1 MTLAELK
8 AKAASLGLTP
18 DDVRQHGSLT
28 KKATWEAAIT
38 EFEQWKTAVNTHC
51 EEMGIPQW
59 SNDGEGETE
68 TAETI
73 SVTLNETEGNNSSE
87 DLPFDPTHT
96 LIDGEWVEVQDMV
109 NPDELP
115 KLKETDERFKL
126 WEPSWMLPGA
136 TFTTGR
142 QTYTILYFDVWGNCH
157 AIGTDN
163 RWHSFHLET
172 IVNSI
177 VPVPFTSS
185 EPIPT
190 IEPEVEMNGWHRWD
204 EKLQVWIKEDPEE
217 TLKDCYQPESESY
230 RQQLLKRMKPYVGD
244 CIQSEDF
251 EQLKNEPL
259 DESTAAVYL
268 GLLEESERVLTEAI
282 AS

>member
-28 KKATWEAAIT
+28 KKATWETAIA

-51 EEMGIPQW
+51 EEQGINQW
-59 SNDGEGETE
+59 SYPEDEVGT
-68 TAETI
+68 ETI

-87 DLPFDPTHT
+87 DLPFDPTHI
-96 LIDGEWVEVQDMV
+96 LIDGEWVEIQDMV

-115 KLKETDERFKL
+115 TLKSIDERFKL
-126 WEPSWMLPGA
+126 WEPWMLPGA
-136 TFTTGR
+136 SFTTGF
-142 QTYTILYFDVWGNCH
+142 QVYTILYFDVWGNCH
-157 AIGTDN
+157 VKGTDDN
-163 RWHSFHLET
+163 RWHAWRIE
-172 IVNSI
+172 SI
-177 VPVPFTSS
+177 VDSIVSFPFTPS

-204 EKLQVWIKEDPEE
+204 EKLQQWIKEDPEE

-251 EQLKNEPL
+251 EQLKTEPL
-259 DESTAAVYL
+259 DEPTAAIYL
-268 GLLEESERVLTEAI
+268 GLLEESERMLQDAVTV
-282 AS
+282 

>member
-28 KKATWEAAIT
+28 KKATWETAIA

-51 EEMGIPQW
+51 EEQGINQW
-59 SNDGEGETE
+59 SYPEDEVGT
-68 TAETI
+68 ETI

-109 NPDELP
+109 NPDSLP
-115 KLKETDERFKL
+115 VLAKTDERFKF
-126 WEPSWMLPGA
+126 WEPWMLPGA

-142 QTYTILYFDVWGNCH
+142 QIYTILYFDIWGNCH
-157 AIGTDN
+157 AKGLSDN
-163 RWHSFHLET
+163 HWHSFHIET

-177 VPVPFTSS
+177 VLVPFTSS

-204 EKLQVWIKEDPEE
+204 EKLQQWIKEDPEE

-259 DESTAAVYL
+259 DESTAAIYL
-268 GLLEESERVLTEAI
+268 GLLEESERILTETI

>member
-38 EFEQWKTAVNTHC
+38 EKEQD
-51 EEMGIPQW
+51 IPQW
-59 SNDGEGETE
+59 TYPEDEPETVIDI
-68 TAETI
+68 A
-73 SVTLNETEGNNSSE
+73 VTVQAIAPESSE
-87 DLPFDPTHT
+87 IAPGDDF
-96 LIDGEWVEVQDMV
+96 VQ
-109 NPDELP
+109 N
-115 KLKETDERFKL
+115 
-126 WEPSWMLPGA
+126 
-136 TFTTGR
+136 
-142 QTYTILYFDVWGNCH
+142 
-157 AIGTDN
+157 
-163 RWHSFHLET
+163 HLR
-172 IVNSI
+172 
-177 VPVPFTSS
+177 PS

-204 EKLQVWIKEDPEE
+204 EKLQQWIKEDPEE

-259 DESTAAVYL
+259 DESAAAIYL
-268 GLLEESERVLTEAI
+268 GLLEESERILTETI

>member
-1 MTLAELK
+1 MTLTELK

-28 KKATWEAAIT
+28 KKATWENAIA

-96 LIDGEWVEVQDMV
+96 LIDGEWVEV
-109 NPDELP
+109 
-115 KLKETDERFKL
+115 
-126 WEPSWMLPGA
+126 
-136 TFTTGR
+136 
-142 QTYTILYFDVWGNCH
+142 
-157 AIGTDN
+157 
-163 RWHSFHLET
+163 
-172 IVNSI
+172 IVDSI
-177 VPVPFTSS
+177 VPVPFTPS

-204 EKLQVWIKEDPEE
+204 EKLQQWIKEDPEE

-259 DESTAAVYL
+259 DESTAAIYL
-268 GLLEESERVLTEAI
+268 GLLEESERILTETI